1 MLFMMC
7 LLVYILLIWKCVSFS
22 LISTLFQSVCK
33 YCLFNVVCECNY
45 CFYSLL
51 LQVCNEGNA
60 FVSTVRLMLTL
71 GYIMYVMC
79 INCFICNV

>member
-1 MLFMMC
+1 VLFMMC

-51 LQVCNEGNA
+51 LQVCKTRRKCVR
-60 FVSTVRLMLTL
+60 FHCST
-71 GYIMYVMC
+71 
-79 INCFICNV
+79 NVNSWIYHVCDVYKLFYM